1 MVSCAKSSGLTL
13 ATMGGVVGGVLFGL
27 IHRTM
32 GEWSE
37 REVMYVAYIGELFLR
52 MLKALIL
59 PLIVPSL
66 IAAVGSLD
74 MSLSGKVGG
83 RAVAYYMATTVLA
96 VILGII
102 LVTAIRPGAT
112 AKISDNVGEVI
123 I

>member
-1 MVSCAKSSGLTL
+1 MNDTQLFLEKWTDREIMYIAY
-13 ATMGGVVGGVLFGL
+13 VGK
-27 IHRTM
+27 
-32 GEWSE
+32 
-37 REVMYVAYIGELFLR
+37 LFLR

-59 PLIVPSL
+59 PLIIPSL
-66 IAAVGSLD
+66 IAAIGQLD

-102 LVTAIRPGAT
+102 LVTSIRPGAT